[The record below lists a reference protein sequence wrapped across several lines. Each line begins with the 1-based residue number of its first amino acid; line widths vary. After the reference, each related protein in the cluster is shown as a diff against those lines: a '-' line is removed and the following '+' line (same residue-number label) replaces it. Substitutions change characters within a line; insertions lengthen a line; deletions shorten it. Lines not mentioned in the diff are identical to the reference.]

1 MQKNV
6 SAFII
11 EKLEVMKMKLN
22 EKYNIMTTCGLMTCD
37 GKRYNDD
44 FAIVHNWKEDVFNVT
59 HIASGTGIAPH
70 GYSTLKECIE
80 RADADIQRGM
90 AYLERHPDHEQKLIE
105 SYNNCLERNIFNN

>member
-11 EKLEVMKMKLN
+11 GKMEVVEMKLD
-22 EKYNIMTTCGLMTCD
+22 EKYNIMTACGLVTCD
-37 GKRYNDD
+37 GKRYDDD
-44 FAIVHNWKEDVFNVT
+44 FAIVHNWKENVYNVT

-70 GYSTLKECIE
+70 GYSTLKECLE
-80 RADADIQRGM
+80 RADADIQRGS
-90 AYLERHPDHEQKLIE
+90 AYLKENPWHEQKLIE